1 MRRQQF
7 SDDGFVVVRQ
17 FLDDAELSLLTGE
30 LDRYICEVVP
40 RLSDAAAFFDDRGRP
55 ETLKQLQH
63 MTGDAFFDEYASHPT
78 WRALAEELLGEEA
91 RCESPEWFNKPPG
104 TDHPTPPHQDNYYF
118 NLVPPSVL
126 TIWVALDPVDA
137 ENGCLRYVP
146 RSHLNGARPHDHSSV
161 LGFSQ
166 GISNYGDGDL
176 AQEIPIHLQPG
187 DATVHHGWTVHRADP
202 NQSTER
208 HRRSFAMV
216 FKGISCQRDEQA
228 YRRYEESLA
237 KQHSTLGLNS

>member
-1 MRRQQF
+1 MSRQQF
-7 SDDGFVVVRQ
+7 SDDGYVVVRQ
-17 FLDDAELSLLTGE
+17 FIDTGELRLLTDE

-40 RLSDAAAFFDDRGRP
+40 QLSDAAAFFDDRRRP

-63 MTGDAFFDEYASHPT
+63 MTADTFFCEYASNPK
-78 WRALAEELLGEEA
+78 WKSLAEDLLGEEA
-91 RCESPEWFNKPPG
+91 CCASPEWFNKPPG

-118 NLVPPSVL
+118 NLTPPSVL

-146 RSHLNGARPHDHSSV
+146 GSHLDGARPHVHSSV

-166 GISNYGDGDL
+166 GISDYGDLDRG
-176 AQEIPIHLQPG
+176 QEVPMHLQPG
-187 DATVHHGWTVHRADP
+187 DATAHHGWTVHRADP
-202 NQSTER
+202 NQSTQR
-208 HRRSFAMV
+208 QRRSFAMV
-216 FKGISCQRDEQA
+216 FKGMSCQRDEEA
-228 YRRYEESLA
+228 YRRYEQSLA